1 VKSTGHPDRFDAFRT
16 GIEERTRK
24 GRLRVLQ
31 EIHPELG
38 TPFVHRSGERL
49 LNFSSNDYLGLATDP
64 EVIEGAVRAA
74 QRYGGG
80 SGSSRLVCGGSDLH
94 NRLESG
100 LAELTSRPSALLFA
114 SGFQANTSVIP
125 ALTSNRRTLVVC
137 DRRSH
142 ASVLHGCQLAR
153 VPFRRFRHNDP
164 DHLDSLLAAGHQSV
178 AGPAIV
184 ITESIFSVD
193 GDRAPLADICDVAD
207 RHGALLMV
215 DDAHAVG
222 VFGRSGEGLAAA
234 HPRIDVLLG
243 TLGKAFGAAGAFVT
257 CSELV
262 RSHLVNFCGG
272 VIYSTAPPP
281 AAMGAAE
288 AALRKIR
295 SGALRQ
301 GDYLDF
307 VRGAHARLASEGF
320 DTTPSDTQI
329 VPVQLGDDRSAL
341 VCAGHLAG
349 RGILAVP
356 IRPPTVPE
364 GTARLRISFTR
375 LHTAEHLELL
385 VQALG
390 EARLA
395 SAPT

>member
-1 VKSTGHPDRFDAFRT
+1 VESTGHRDRFHGFRSAL
-16 GIEERTRK
+16 EARTRK

-31 EIHPELG
+31 EVGPEIG
-38 TPFVHRSGERL
+38 TPFVRRDGRLL

-64 EVIEGAVRAA
+64 EVVVGAVEAA
-74 QRYGGG
+74 ERYGGG
-80 SGSSRLVCGGSDLH
+80 SGSSRLVCGGFDLH
-94 NRLESG
+94 ARLESG
-100 LAELTSRPSALLFA
+100 LAELTSKPSSLLFV
-114 SGFQANTSVIP
+114 SGFQANASVIP
-125 ALTSNRRTLVVC
+125 ALTTRRSLVLC
-137 DRRSH
+137 DKRSH

-164 DHLDSLLAAGHQSV
+164 DHLDSLLVGARKDRGD
-178 AGPAIV
+178 PALIV
-184 ITESIFSVD
+184 TESVFSVD
-193 GDRAPLADICDVAD
+193 GDRAPLTEICDVAD

-222 VFGRSGEGLAAA
+222 VFGRGGEGLAAR

-243 TLGKAFGAAGAFVT
+243 TLGKAFGAAGAFVA
-257 CSELV
+257 CSELL
-262 RSHLVNFCGG
+262 RSYLVNFCGG

-281 AAMGAAE
+281 SAVGAAE

-307 VRGAHARLASEGF
+307 IRGAHAQLAAAGF
-320 DTTPSDTQI
+320 ETHPSDTQI

-341 VCAGHLAG
+341 ACAGHLAS

-364 GTARLRISFTR
+364 GTARLRLSLTR
-375 LHTAEHLELL
+375 LHTGEHLDLL
-385 VQALG
+385 VEALV
-390 EARLA
+390 EARDGGVR
-395 SAPT
+395 P